1 MKKAILTW
9 TLILSLGATQLSLA
23 ASAPKHRYHPT
34 TQQVDKQEATPQE
47 KADKNEAAEQK
58 QSADD
63 EGVEAYSDTTDVDT
77 TAANDYADSGNDLRN
92 NYHSKYSLGNYDDP
106 FDFFG
111 SVFGKGALVA
121 IVILSVVFGLAFFFA
136 PLIIIWLVIRYLM
149 RRHNDRVKLAEMA
162 MEKGINVP
170 ESERPIDKQSD
181 EYLVKRGIRNTFLGL
196 GLFAMFAWWDS
207 SFLAGIGA
215 LIGIYGL
222 GQTVIGSLPAIKKMW
237 NGREG
242 NQSAGYNGTSSN
254 DTGYNGTSI

>member
-9 TLILSLGATQLSLA
+9 TLILSLGATQVSLA

-47 KADKNEAAEQK
+47 KADKKEAAKQK

-63 EGVEAYSDTTDVDT
+63 EGVEAYSDTTDVDA
-77 TAANDYADSGNDLRN
+77 TAANDYDDSGNDLRN
-92 NYHSKYSLGNYDDP
+92 DYHSKYSLGNYDDP

-111 SVFGKGALVA
+111 SVFGKGALVV

-170 ESERPIDKQSD
+170 ESERPIDKQSND
-181 EYLVKRGIRNTFLGL
+181 YLQKRGVRNTFLGI
-196 GLFAMFAWWDS
+196 GLCAMFAWWDTP
-207 SFLAGIGA
+207 FLAGIGA
-215 LIGIYGL
+215 LIAFYGI
-222 GQTVIGSLPAIKKMW
+222 GQVVIGTLPAIKNWW
-237 NGREG
+237 NDRQYKGDNNG
-242 NQSAGYNGTSSN
+242 AGFT
-254 DTGYNGTSI
+254 GTSI

>member
-9 TLILSLGATQLSLA
+9 ALILSIGATQMSLA

-47 KADKNEAAEQK
+47 KADKKQAAE
-58 QSADD
+58 D

-77 TAANDYADSGNDLRN
+77 TASDYDDNRNDLRN

-111 SVFGKGALVA
+111 SVFGKGAV
-121 IVILSVVFGLAFFFA
+121 IFFIILSVVFGLAFIFA
-136 PLIIIWLVIRYLM
+136 PLIIIWLIIRYLM

-170 ESERPIDKQSD
+170 ESERPIDKQSN
-181 EYLVKRGIRNTFLGL
+181 EYLQKRGVRNTFLGI
-196 GLFAMFAWWDS
+196 GLCAMFAWWDTP
-207 SFLAGIGA
+207 FLAGIGA
-215 LIGIYGL
+215 LIGIYGI
-222 GQTVIGSLPAIKKMW
+222 GQVVIGVLPAIKDFW
-237 NGREG
+237 NDRHG
-242 NQSAGYNGTSSN
+242 NQG
-254 DTGYNGTSI
+254 TGYNGTAI